1 MDYLNIS
8 IVTPTGLKFSGQG
21 KELYFP
27 SINGERGILPNHTP
41 LITTSK
47 QGIVKIIDRTNKI
60 SYFVVKNGFVQ
71 IDSNKIEIFVE
82 STKNETEIKQM
93 ELDEKIKELKKVI
106 SKNLSFDDYLPVATE
121 LEYYE
126 YLNLVKNMK

>member
-1 MDYLNIS
+1 MDLINIS
-8 IVTPTGLKFSGQG
+8 IVTPSGLKYTGQC

-41 LITTSK
+41 LVTTSK
-47 QGIVKIIDRTNKI
+47 QGIVKIIDANNKI

-82 STKNETEIKQM
+82 NTKNEIEIKQM
-93 ELDEKIKELKKVI
+93 ELDEKIKELKKIV
-106 SKNLSFDDYLPVATE
+106 SKNLSFDDYLPFAAE

-126 YLNLVKNMK
+126 YLNSVKNMK